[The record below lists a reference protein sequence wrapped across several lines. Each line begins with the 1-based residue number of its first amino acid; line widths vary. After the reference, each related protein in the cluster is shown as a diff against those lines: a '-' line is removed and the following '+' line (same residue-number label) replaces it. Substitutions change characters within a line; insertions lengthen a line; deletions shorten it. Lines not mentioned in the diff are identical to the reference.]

1 MPTLLRRRLFAGLIG
16 LAAARPA
23 FAAAPPRL
31 EVWKQRTCGCCA
43 AWVRHLEAAGFP
55 VTVHEVGD
63 THAVSALA
71 GVPADLHACHTARIG
86 GYAVEGHVPAEA
98 IGRLLAA
105 RPAVRGIAVPG
116 MPIGSPGM
124 ETPGKAPEP
133 YDVIAFAAD
142 GSRQVFLRVRP

>member
-1 MPTLLRRRLFAGLIG
+1 MPTLPRRHLLAGLVG
-16 LAAARPA
+16 LAAARPTL
-23 FAAAPPRL
+23 AAAPQL
-31 EVWKQRTCGCCA
+31 EVWKQRSCGCCA

-55 VTVHEVGD
+55 ATVHEVND

-71 GVPADLHACHTARIG
+71 GVPADLHACHTARVG

-105 RPAVRGIAVPG
+105 RPAVRGIAVPD
-116 MPIGSPGM
+116 MPVGSPGM
-124 ETPGKAPEP
+124 EVPGKTPEP

-142 GSRQVFLRVRP
+142 GTRTTFMRVRP